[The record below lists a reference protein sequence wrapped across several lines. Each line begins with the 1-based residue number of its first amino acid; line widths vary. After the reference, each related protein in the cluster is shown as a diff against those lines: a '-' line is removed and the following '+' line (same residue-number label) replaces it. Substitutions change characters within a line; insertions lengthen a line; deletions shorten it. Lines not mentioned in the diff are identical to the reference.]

1 MLNADV
7 TPSSQ
12 WKGWHNLCYKI
23 CNSDKRSCPEL
34 IARFALKEVN
44 LVKWKSLLLLGA
56 VIVSFSKVHADPFEP
71 SGFPSLIESLKFAT
85 AIDFCGEEVP
95 IGEQQVRERLEK
107 ELLLSL
113 WNRPQVILWLKR
125 SKRYMPHIEE
135 LLRNEGMPEDL
146 KYVALAESALRPHA
160 NSRKGAVGF
169 WQFISYTGQKYGLVI
184 NNRIDERRNIFASTR
199 AAIGY
204 LKDLHDIFGSWALAA
219 AAYNMGEEGLMAE
232 ILEQGNNDYYNLH
245 LPLETQRY
253 ILRIIAIKLI
263 LEDPAKYGFY
273 LAEEDYYPPFH
284 FDQVSIECDDE
295 TPIRLVAKA
304 AKTTFKAI
312 KELNPEIRGHY
323 LAEGSYTI
331 LIPQGGSEDFQARYR
346 SLIRQWSSNQQER
359 IYFVKEGDNLTA
371 IAERF
376 GVPLASLLIWNR
388 LNPRATIHPGDRLI
402 IYPKKPVYVDI
413 DSENN
418 DNNGTAVNND

>member
-1 MLNADV
+1 M
-7 TPSSQ
+7 
-12 WKGWHNLCYKI
+12 
-23 CNSDKRSCPEL
+23 
-34 IARFALKEVN
+34 
-44 LVKWKSLLLLGA
+44 KWKSLLLLGA
-56 VIVSFSKVHADPFEP
+56 VILSFSKVHADPFEP
-71 SGFPSLIESLKFAT
+71 SGFPSLISSLKVAT
-85 AIDFCGEEVP
+85 VLEFCGEEVP

-125 SKRYMPHIEE
+125 SKRYLPHIEE
-135 LLRNEGMPEDL
+135 LLRNEGMPDDL
-146 KYVALAESALRPHA
+146 KYLALAESALRPHA

-169 WQFISYTGQKYGLVI
+169 WQFISYTGEKYGLVI
-184 NNRIDERRNIFASTR
+184 NSRIDERRNIFASTR
-199 AAIGY
+199 AAIRY
-204 LKDLHDIFGSWALAA
+204 FKDLREIFGSWTLAA

-232 ILEQGNNDYYNLH
+232 ILEQGNNDYYNLY
-245 LPLETQRY
+245 LPLETQRF

-273 LAEEDYYPPFH
+273 LVEEDYYPPFH
-284 FDQVSIECDDE
+284 FDQVSIQCDDE
-295 TPIRLVAKA
+295 TPIRIVAKA

-323 LAEGSYTI
+323 LAEGSYSI
-331 LIPQGGSEDFQARYR
+331 LIPKGGSEDFQARYR

-359 IYFVKEGDNLTA
+359 IYFVREGDNLTA

-376 GVPLASLLIWNR
+376 GIPLASLIIWNR

-402 IYPKKPVYVDI
+402 IYPQKPVYVDI

-418 DNNGTAVNND
+418 GAALSSD

>member
-1 MLNADV
+1 M
-7 TPSSQ
+7 TPFSQ
-12 WKGWHNLCYKI
+12 WKDWHNLCYKI

-71 SGFPSLIESLKFAT
+71 SGFPSLISSLKVAT
-85 AIDFCGEEVP
+85 VLEFCGEEVP

-169 WQFISYTGQKYGLVI
+169 WQFISYTGEKYGLVI
-184 NNRIDERRNIFASTR
+184 NSRIDERRNIFASTR
-199 AAIGY
+199 AAIRY
-204 LKDLHDIFGSWALAA
+204 FKDLHEIFGSWTLAA

-402 IYPKKPVYVDI
+402 IYPQKPVYVDI

-418 DNNGTAVNND
+418 DNNGPPVNED

>member
-1 MLNADV
+1 MECKSVL
-7 TPSSQ
+7 
-12 WKGWHNLCYKI
+12 
-23 CNSDKRSCPEL
+23 RE
-34 IARFALKEVN
+34 RFDLKEVN
-44 LVKWKSLLLLGA
+44 RVKWKSLLLLAA
-56 VIVSFSKVHADPFEP
+56 VIFSFSKVNADPFDP
-71 SGFPSLIESLKFAT
+71 SGFPPLLTSLKLA
-85 AIDFCGEEVP
+85 APIDFCGEEVP
-95 IGEQQVRERLEK
+95 VGEQQVRERLEK

-125 SKRYMPHIEE
+125 SKRYLPHIEE
-135 LLRNEGMPEDL
+135 ILRNEGVPEDL

-160 NSRKGAVGF
+160 HSRKGAVGF

-199 AAIGY
+199 AAVRY

-253 ILRIIAIKLI
+253 ILRIVAIKLI
-263 LEDPAKYGFY
+263 LEDPTKYGFY
-273 LAEEDYYPPFH
+273 LVEEDYYPPFH
-284 FDQVSIECDDE
+284 FDQVSIECADE
-295 TPIRLVAKA
+295 TPIRIVAKA

-331 LIPQGGSEDFQARYR
+331 LIPRGDSEDFQARYR
-346 SLIRQWSSNQQER
+346 SLIKQWSSNQQER

-376 GVPLASLLIWNR
+376 GVPLASLIIWNR
-388 LNPRATIHPGDRLI
+388 LNPRTTIHPGDRLI
-402 IYPKKPVYVDI
+402 IYPQKPVYVDI
-413 DSENN
+413 DNENN
-418 DNNGTAVNND
+418 GPALSSD

>member
-1 MLNADV
+1 M
-7 TPSSQ
+7 TPFSQ
-12 WKGWHNLCYKI
+12 WKDWHNLCYKI

-71 SGFPSLIESLKFAT
+71 SGFPSLISSLKVAT
-85 AIDFCGEEVP
+85 VLEFCGEEVP

-169 WQFISYTGQKYGLVI
+169 WQFISYTGEKYGLVI
-184 NNRIDERRNIFASTR
+184 NSRIDERRNIFASTR
-199 AAIGY
+199 AAIRY
-204 LKDLHDIFGSWALAA
+204 FKDLHEIFGSWTLAA

-346 SLIRQWSSNQQER
+346 SLRRQWSSNQQER

-402 IYPKKPVYVDI
+402 IYPQKPVYVDI

-418 DNNGTAVNND
+418 DNNGSPRDND